1 MKAMNQ
7 KSETRS
13 QKFSAMFAK
22 RITGTIYSSSDPFT
36 FVIKGHVLVDAFITS
51 IINGSLLKPSKL
63 NLDRVTYENKI
74 ILCVAFGL
82 IHDEVMPVLQKLGKI
97 RNGFAHKLWPAFENK
112 EALDFINTLGQSQ
125 LLRTRFSEIQPQND
139 VSRLQDAIYVTCMYL
154 FEQLVRIASTK
165 SKLNEFWAKTVDNLL
180 AQKEPSVEIMN
191 IVGPLSASEKKLFN
205 NPELIQLRSQKKG
218 NSGRTKTGANKRLN
232 PDAG

>member
-1 MKAMNQ
+1 MIAPHGLLHSHINLWGATLVTFGPL
-7 KSETRS
+7 SIV
-13 QKFSAMFAK
+13 AHN
-22 RITGTIYSSSDPFT
+22 PFT
-36 FVIKGHVLVDAFITS
+36 FVIKGHVLVDAFVTS

-63 NLDRVTYENKI
+63 NLDRLTYETKI

-97 RNGFAHKLWPAFENK
+97 RNGFAHKLWPTFENK
-112 EALDFINTLGQSQ
+112 EALDFINTLRQSQ

-191 IVGPLSASEKKLFN
+191 IIGPLSGSEKKLFN
-205 NPELIQLRSQKKG
+205 NPELIQLRFPKKR